1 MRVLGLM
8 KTVARKDHKSL
19 FLLTSSSSS
28 FSHLGEPGSREGR
41 TKKERVA
48 RLLINAVAE
57 AV

>member
-8 KTVARKDHKSL
+8 KNVARKDHKSL
-19 FLLTSSSSS
+19 FLLTSSS